1 MIYLD
6 TGCLVKLY
14 YPEPDS
20 HLVAARVAG
29 KVMSYSPLH
38 ELEFTN
44 ALHQKMFHGH
54 ATLSQVQAA
63 KALIATDLASGV
75 LRRDSLAWDAAYQKA
90 VALAESYTANIG
102 CRSLDIL
109 HCALAQEVGAHDFI
123 STDARQIRLATAM
136 GLPFSPL

>member
-29 KVMSYSPLH
+29 KVVCFSPLH

-54 ATLSQVQAA
+54 ATLPQVQAA
-63 KALIATDLASGV
+63 KALVAADLTSGV
-75 LRRDSLAWDAAYQKA
+75 LRKESVSWDDAYQKA
-90 VALAESYTANIG
+90 VVLTESHTANIG

-109 HCALAQEVGAHDFI
+109 HCALAREIGARDFI